1 MSHDPIVDEVRA
13 IRAAIARE
21 HGNDLKAIIA
31 ALKRKEGADGRRV
44 VSFVAASKAERVP
57 AGRKVG

>member
-1 MSHDPIVDEVRA
+1 MQQDPIVEEIRA

-31 ALKRKEGADGRRV
+31 ALKEKEGADGRRV
-44 VSFVAASKAERVP
+44 VSFASSKAERVP
-57 AGRKVG
+57 VRRKAG